1 VRKKRKIYQ
10 RTKRL
15 RNEEE
20 RSLYL
25 RYSDC
30 VKEFKKKIMQQKEN
44 DWREFVRKGIEIRVQ
59 GVQREEKD
67 GYDECDECR

>member
-1 VRKKRKIYQ
+1 
-10 RTKRL
+10 
-15 RNEEE
+15 
-20 RSLYL
+20 
-25 RYSDC
+25 
-30 VKEFKKKIMQQKEN
+30 MQQKEN